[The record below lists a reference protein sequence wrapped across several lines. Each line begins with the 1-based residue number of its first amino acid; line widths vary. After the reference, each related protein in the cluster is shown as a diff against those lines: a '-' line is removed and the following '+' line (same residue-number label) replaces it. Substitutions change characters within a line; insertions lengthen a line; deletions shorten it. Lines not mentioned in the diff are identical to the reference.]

1 MVCGWIFSSM
11 EGEKE
16 RNLVDAREGLR
27 ARKGEVKSWRTG
39 EGRRERVKGKCR
51 LIIQG

>member
-1 MVCGWIFSSM
+1 M

-27 ARKGEVKSWRTG
+27 ARKGEVKSWRRDG
-39 EGRRERVKGKCR
+39 ERKRERG
-51 LIIQG
+51 